1 MVKQSP
7 TGSLPPTPI
16 ASQILIDAEGWRPV
30 VGGCPSRYPTLPGS
44 QGSVGQIPSTGDVAE
59 RELSGD
65 WNHGPWNVRTVQ
77 LFSRTS
83 LSSFRLFSTLNTPS
97 ALRAIDSATI
107 RSTFEFTTP
116 VNVT

>member
-65 WNHGPWNVRTVQ
+65 WKSSRVLVRRTRTLEPWTVE
-77 LFSRTS
+77 R
-83 LSSFRLFSTLNTPS
+83 
-97 ALRAIDSATI
+97 
-107 RSTFEFTTP
+107 
-116 VNVT
+116 